1 MNTEK
6 GYGYMQTIPNEELK
20 LGDKLAIER
29 TDLAV
34 DRTAMAA
41 DRTLM
46 AWTRTAI
53 SMISFG
59 FTIYK
64 ILHGAFKE
72 GMLMTSHPEGPRNLG
87 LFLIGIGT
95 FSLGLGMLEHW
106 HTKRALS
113 KKPRFLLMNPS
124 FLTSSAIILL
134 GLFLFVTIILK
145 MEIF

>member
-1 MNTEK
+1 M
-6 GYGYMQTIPNEELK
+6 TIDIEEPK

-29 TDLAV
+29 TDMAI

-64 ILHGAFKE
+64 LLHGAFKE
-72 GMLMTSHPEGPRNLG
+72 GLVLTKNPEGPRNLG

-95 FSLGLGMLEHW
+95 FSLALGMVEHW
-106 HTKRALS
+106 QTKRKLG
-113 KKPRFLLMNPS
+113 KKPRFRLLNPS
-124 FLTSSAIILL
+124 FLTSSAIVLL
-134 GLFLFVTIILK
+134 GLLLFVTIIMH
-145 MEIF
+145 MELF

>member
-1 MNTEK
+1 MGGSVMDT
-6 GYGYMQTIPNEELK
+6 GTEELK
-20 LGDKLAIER
+20 LGDKLAVER
-29 TDLAV
+29 TDLAI

-46 AWTRTAI
+46 AWTRTSI

-72 GMLMTSHPEGPRNLG
+72 KMIMTLHPEGPRSLG

-106 HTKRALS
+106 HTKRTLH
-113 KKPRFLLMNPS
+113 KKPRFLLINPS
-124 FLTSSAIILL
+124 FLTSSAIFLL
-134 GLFLFVTIILK
+134 GAFLFFTIIFR
-145 MEIF
+145 MEMF

>member
-1 MNTEK
+1 MEPVK
-6 GYGYMQTIPNEELK
+6 EELK
-20 LGDKLAIER
+20 LSDKLAI
-29 TDLAV
+29 

-53 SMISFG
+53 AMISFG

-72 GMLMTSHPEGPRNLG
+72 GMLLSNHPEGPRNLG

-95 FSLGLGMLEHW
+95 FSLGLGMIEHW
-106 HTKRALS
+106 HTKRNLG
-113 KKPRFLLMNPS
+113 KEPRFRLANPS

-134 GLFLFVTIILK
+134 GAFLFFTIIFK
-145 MEIF
+145 MEMF

>member
-1 MNTEK
+1 M
-6 GYGYMQTIPNEELK
+6 TIQKEDLK
-20 LGDKLAIER
+20 LSDSLAIE
-29 TDLAV
+29 
-34 DRTAMAA
+34 RTAMAA

-64 ILHGAFKE
+64 LLHGAFNE
-72 GMLMTSHPEGPRNLG
+72 GIVMTGNPEGPRNLG

-95 FSLGLGMLEHW
+95 FSLGLGMVEHW
-106 HTKRALS
+106 HTKRNLG
-113 KKPRFLLMNPS
+113 KKPRFRLLNPS

-134 GLFLFVTIILK
+134 GMFLFVTIILK
-145 MEIF
+145 MELF

>member
-1 MNTEK
+1 ME
-6 GYGYMQTIPNEELK
+6 TIPSEELK
-20 LGDKLAIER
+20 LSDKLAMNRTDMASDR
-29 TDLAV
+29 TDLAI

-46 AWTRTAI
+46 AWTRTSI

-64 ILHGAFKE
+64 IMESLKE
-72 GMLMTSHPEGPRNLG
+72 KGLTITKNPGGPRSLG
-87 LFLIGIGT
+87 LFLIAIGT
-95 FSLGLGMLEHW
+95 VSLGMGMLEHW
-106 HTKRALS
+106 RTKRALH

-134 GLFLFVTIILK
+134 GAFLFATIILNVE
-145 MEIF
+145 MF